1 MAFNTLGSMVDREFR
16 NELNRMLQELYTGQK
31 TIGEV
36 KKEFHDFLNGTAVI
50 SRAMLEKKIISTQ
63 YIGDGAVYGIKVAQK
78 TLGGEHLRDGSLIPE
93 NFSEKLIKRWM
104 LEEKIISTQYIGDGA
119 VYGSKIA
126 DKTITTSNLGD
137 SSVRN
142 ENIGPRSVTRDKLSY
157 DILDSLIEL
166 SNAINNTNR
175 TIDDLVLESGNSDME
190 VVQARADYS
199 TLNERLNIERNGYL
213 DNFKGVGDITT
224 NNKGIQHQL
233 NTKGTLVI
241 LDDDTRKQSYDTL
254 YQWAKAN
261 NVPITLAANSSHIMD
276 RESNRINIEEFLE
289 MKDDPLVEFVNHTHT
304 HARLTELN
312 EKEIREEIRL
322 CEEFLNSHGIYTKH
336 LVYPFGAVNDDIK
349 RIATDYVYSSS
360 KSSGRIVNPSD
371 KILDSM
377 QIDRIV
383 FETEM
388 SVFRNKIAEAASVGG
403 CVLINSHSQ
412 YDTFDTVKL
421 GQIVDEAKA
430 AGLDVVHYSEAF
442 RRFGN
447 IVELR
452 NEDGSL
458 KDGISAGGYVE
469 GVFKKDV
476 NNFTY
481 ALSGDID
488 VNTDPSAYPVN
499 KVTGM
504 NITSAKATASGF
516 PSAGRLYTSQS
527 GPDDYTFQLFHPINT
542 DVVMK
547 RHWNNSNKV
556 WSTFKTIVGDG
567 KKSQHVRG
575 PYTIPPKGVQ
585 NIIIEDEVV
594 KRGDVVAYTLNTVL
608 NNNVTMSG
616 PFIEIN
622 GQIRFR
628 LYNISDEEWTI
639 PEFEIYTKII

>member
-63 YIGDGAVYGIKVAQK
+63 YLGDGAVYGIKVAQK

-166 SNAINNTNR
+166 SNAINKTNR

-190 VVQARADYS
+190 VVQARSDYS
-199 TLNERLNIERNGYL
+199 TLNDRLNTERSSYL

-233 NTKGTLVI
+233 NKKGTLVI

-371 KILDSM
+371 RILDSM

-388 SVFRNKIAEAASVGG
+388 SVFRDKIAEAASVGG

-421 GQIVDEAKA
+421 GQIVDEAKT

-447 IVELR
+447 VVELR
-452 NEDGSL
+452 NENRELES
-458 KDGISAGGYVE
+458 GISAGGYVE
-469 GVFKKDV
+469 GFLKPQTKHLDEISADGI
-476 NNFTY
+476 T
-481 ALSGDID
+481 ID
-488 VNTDPSAYPVN
+488 SLPSEYPN
-499 KVTGM
+499 RMITGT
-504 NITSAKATASGF
+504 NIQSSKASEEGW
-516 PSAGRLYTSQS
+516 PHPGRLFTSRS
-527 GPDDYTFQLFHPINT
+527 GSDNYTFQMLHPIYTN
-542 DVVMK
+542 DIYK
-547 RHWNNSNKV
+547 RAWDSRNNRWTEFKKV
-556 WSTFKTIVGDG
+556 NEKGEKLKSTF
-567 KKSQHVRG
+567 G
-575 PYTIPPKGVQ
+575 PYNIPAYGQQ
-585 NIIIEDEVV
+585 NITVLDDGVSV
-594 KRGDVVAYTLNTVL
+594 GDVVAYTTDSAMGNLFHMN
-608 NNNVTMSG
+608 G
-616 PFIEIN
+616 PHIIEDGVIHFLLHN
-622 GQIRFR
+622 K
-628 LYNISDEEWTI
+628 SDVERKVS
-639 PEFEIYTKII
+639 EFSIYTKKV